1 MLLDE
6 LKRKEERFRELE
18 HELSSPEAVK
28 DLARFRTLSKEH
40 NDLKDVVSV
49 TAEYRKTIED
59 IEEHK
64 KLVRAG
70 EDKDLIE
77 LAKAELPGLEEQRDR
92 MAEQL
97 RLLLVPRDPNDDKSA
112 ILEIRAGTGGEEAA
126 LFVAD
131 LYRMYTRFAEGKR
144 WKIDVMNTSPADM
157 GGLKEVIL
165 LVEGKGV
172 YGELKYENGVHRVQ
186 RVPKTEAQGRI
197 HTSAAS
203 VIVML
208 EADDVE
214 INVNPADLRFDVFR
228 SSGPGGQNVNKTESA
243 VRITHLP
250 TGVVVTC
257 QDEKSQH
264 KNKAKALKVLK
275 SRLLDFE
282 IEKKSKEMSVERK
295 RIVGTGDR
303 SEKIRTYNFPQNRV
317 TDHRLADEAKN
328 HSLDR
333 VIDGEI
339 EGLIEALKRENINEK
354 LKNG

>member
-6 LKRKEERFRELE
+6 LSKKEARYKELE
-18 HELSSPEAVK
+18 IELSKPEVVK
-28 DLARFRTLSKEH
+28 DLVRFRLLSKEH
-40 NDLKDVVSV
+40 NDLMDVVAHV
-49 TAEYRKTIED
+49 AEYRKTLD
-59 IEEHK
+59 DLNEHRDLIK
-64 KLVRAG
+64 SG
-70 EDKDLIE
+70 EDKDLTE
-77 LAKAELPGLEEQRDR
+77 LAKAEIPILEANLETLT
-92 MAEQL
+92 EKL
-97 RLLLVPRDPNDDKSA
+97 RLLLVPKDPNDDKSA
-112 ILEIRAGTGGEEAA
+112 IMEIRAGTGGEEAA
-126 LFVAD
+126 LFGSD
-131 LYRMYTRFAEGKR
+131 LYRMYTRFVEEKG

-165 LVEGKGV
+165 LIEGKGV

-203 VIVML
+203 VIVMP

-214 INVNPADLRFDVFR
+214 IDVNPSDLRFDVFR

-243 VRITHLP
+243 VRITHIP

-275 SRLLDFE
+275 TRLLDVQL
-282 IEKKSKEMSVERK
+282 EKKNKEMSIERK
-295 RIVGTGDR
+295 KIVGTGDR

-317 TDHRLADEAKN
+317 TDHRLTDDAKN
-328 HSLDR
+328 HSLNK
-333 VIDGEI
+333 II
-339 EGLIEALKRENINEK
+339 EGDLQGLIEALKKESINEK
-354 LKNG
+354 LKGG